1 MSIPRLTFLY
11 PHLFKSAR
19 VHETGLALEPLRTRH
34 YHIQK
39 AGFTTT
45 RRKQETY
52 SQRYGSAAEPQPPP
66 SGSQIPEKPQNDK
79 TLAGTIEKEVQAST
93 KTEKKQIEAPPKKEP
108 NKSASETKEKDK
120 PDSNR
125 DGTIDASLND
135 PAKCANELDA
145 AESHPRET
153 VDAEAAV
160 KNSENARKVKPLE
173 TVLQMGP
180 PTMEKLDE
188 HKAPHLQAPL
198 YVHHFDTFTL
208 VKDLENGGFTE
219 EQSVTIMKAIRG
231 LLAVNLDVAKEGLVS
246 KSDVEN
252 VCHLP
257 LHNLY
262 PPPHTYSI
270 HSNAKMAMLK
280 ERYLFRAACSE
291 LRTEILNTRK
301 SSSTKTRTQLSH
313 LQHTY
318 DILSQRTTQET
329 QAHKDDLRGML
340 NDRRM
345 AVRMQQ
351 QGRDSE
357 ISELNYKISVRL
369 NSDSKSEV
377 EGLRWVLTRRA
388 AMGIATMA
396 LLILG
401 TLRYSSYKVHERQI
415 EARKKGVSGS
425 TSSSSGSGG
434 SFTVPSREMSTQ
446 TGDEGKDAG
455 EGTDKA
461 ENVGYVSLG

>member
-34 YHIQK
+34 HHIQK

-45 RRKQETY
+45 PRRKQETY

-66 SGSQIPEKPQNDK
+66 SGSQMPEKLQNDK
-79 TLAGTIEKEVQAST
+79 TLASTIEKEVQAST

-173 TVLQMGP
+173 TVSQMGP
-180 PTMEKLDE
+180 PTMEKPDE

-219 EQSVTIMKAIRG
+219 EQSVTVMKAIRA

-252 VCHLP
+252 
-257 LHNLY
+257 
-262 PPPHTYSI
+262 
-270 HSNAKMAMLK
+270 

-401 TLRYSSYKVHERQI
+401 TMRYSSYKVHERQI
-415 EARKKGVSGS
+415 EARRKGWSGS

-434 SFTVPSREMSTQ
+434 LSTVPSREMSTQ

>member
-1 MSIPRLTFLY
+1 MSIPRLIFLY
-11 PHLFKSAR
+11 PHLFKPVR
-19 VHETGLALEPLRTRH
+19 VRDTAVALQPLRSRPRRLH
-34 YHIQK
+34 K
-39 AGFTTT
+39 AGFSTTHQH
-45 RRKQETY
+45 KQETY
-52 SQRYGSAAEPQPPP
+52 AKRYGPATEPQPPP
-66 SGSQIPEKPQNDK
+66 SGSQMPEKPQNDN
-79 TLAGTIEKEVQAST
+79 TLAGAIEKEVQSPT
-93 KTEKKQIEAPPKKEP
+93 KSEEQKQSDAPPKKEP
-108 NKSASETKEKDK
+108 DKTASGKKDNDK
-120 PDSNR
+120 LDSSR
-125 DGTIDASLND
+125 DGAIDATPKD
-135 PAKCANELDA
+135 PANRANDLDA
-145 AESHPRET
+145 AESHPKQTMDVES
-153 VDAEAAV
+153 AL
-160 KNSENARKVKPLE
+160 KNNEGVRKAKPLE

-180 PTMEKLDE
+180 PMMENHDE
-188 HKAPHLQAPL
+188 HKAPHLHAPP
-198 YVHHFDTFTL
+198 YVHHFDTYGL

-219 EQSVTIMKAIRG
+219 DQSVTMMKAIRG

-252 VCHLP
+252 E
-257 LHNLY
+257 N
-262 PPPHTYSI
+262 
-270 HSNAKMAMLK
+270 
-280 ERYLFRAACSE
+280 YLFRAACSE

-329 QAHKDDLRGML
+329 QALKDDLRGML

-351 QGRDSE
+351 QARDSE

-401 TLRYSSYKVHERQI
+401 TLRYSSYKVHEREL
-415 EARKKGVSGS
+415 EARKKGSSGGTS
-425 TSSSSGSGG
+425 SNSSSSGSAG
-434 SFTVPSREMSTQ
+434 SFTVPSRDMATQ
-446 TGDEGKDAG
+446 TGDGGRDAG
-455 EGTDKA
+455 VGVGSDKA

>member
-1 MSIPRLTFLY
+1 MS
-11 PHLFKSAR
+11 
-19 VHETGLALEPLRTRH
+19 
-34 YHIQK
+34 
-39 AGFTTT
+39 
-45 RRKQETY
+45 
-52 SQRYGSAAEPQPPP
+52 
-66 SGSQIPEKPQNDK
+66 EKPQNDK
-79 TLAGTIEKEVQAST
+79 TLAGTIEKEVQAPT
-93 KTEKKQIEAPPKKEP
+93 NTEEKKQIEAPPKKDP
-108 NKSASETKEKDK
+108 DKSASQSKDKDK
-120 PDSNR
+120 PDSSR
-125 DGTIDASLND
+125 DGAIDTALQD
-135 PAKCANELDA
+135 PSARANELDA
-145 AESHPRET
+145 SESHPKET
-153 VDAEAAV
+153 TDVENAL
-160 KNSENARKVKPLE
+160 KNNENARKAKPLE

-180 PTMEKLDE
+180 PTMEKPDE
-188 HKAPHLQAPL
+188 HKAPHLHAPP

-219 EQSVTIMKAIRG
+219 DQSVTVMKAIRR

-252 VCHLP
+252 VRPLP
-257 LHNLY
+257 LPNHY

-270 HSNAKMAMLK
+270 HSNANKAMLK
-280 ERYLFRAACSE
+280 ETYLFRAACSE

-329 QAHKDDLRGML
+329 QALKDDLRGML

-401 TLRYSSYKVHERQI
+401 TLRYSSYKVHEREI
-415 EARKKGVSGS
+415 EERKKGLSGS
-425 TSSSSGSGG
+425 TSSSSDSGG

-455 EGTDKA
+455 VGTDKA